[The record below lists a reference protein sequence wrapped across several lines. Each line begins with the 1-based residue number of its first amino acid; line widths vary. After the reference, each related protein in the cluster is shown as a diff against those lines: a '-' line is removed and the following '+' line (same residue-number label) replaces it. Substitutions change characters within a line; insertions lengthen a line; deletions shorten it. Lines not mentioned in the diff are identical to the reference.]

1 MKRISARAIIF
12 EGNYF
17 YALFRRKIKD
27 AKVHQYYS
35 IPGGGVEEGETLED
49 TVKREL
55 KEEFQVDI
63 NLLGYLGSLETD
75 TCIFNYYHA
84 EIIKGTPTLGGEE
97 KRINS
102 NENYYE
108 IRKINIKDIENI
120 DILGKNYIYNAF
132 YKNYK

>member
-12 EGNYF
+12 EDNYF
-17 YALFRRKIKD
+17 YALFRRKINNG
-27 AKVHQYYS
+27 KVHEYYS
-35 IPGGGVEEGETLED
+35 IPGGGVDDDESLEN

-55 KEEFQVDI
+55 KEELQVDI

-84 EIIKGTPTLGGEE
+84 EIIDGIPKLGGEE
-97 KRINS
+97 AKRNS
-102 NENYYE
+102 DENYYE

-120 DILGKNYIYNAF
+120 DILGKEYILNAF